1 MERVSW
7 RFSWRTSRL
16 VRWSA
21 TAAGAAAGGLIG
33 AALLARIDAPL
44 AVGAVLAPLSV
55 AVAVYSVRLA
65 GDGRV
70 RGAFAARVLATTI
83 PAALSLYGLALRG
96 RLVALLG
103 VVGALQLALAA
114 GTLAVGLRT
123 SGTVDPDRETLSYG
137 TDESQV
143 TVRLERAG
151 GAYAVRFRRRAL
163 LVLTYRDGAL
173 FDPATPSLVVV
184 SRDAADA
191 VGRIVR
197 R

>member
-21 TAAGAAAGGLIG
+21 TAAGAAAGGLVG
-33 AALLARIDAPL
+33 AALLARVGAPL
-44 AVGAVLAPLSV
+44 ATAAVLAPLSL

-65 GDGRV
+65 TEGRA
-70 RGAFAARVLATTI
+70 RAAFAARVLATAV
-83 PAALSLYGLALRG
+83 PAALVLYGLALRG

-103 VVGALQLALAA
+103 VVGALQVALAA

-123 SGTVDPDRETLSYG
+123 SGRVDPDRETLSYG
-137 TDESQV
+137 TDRNQV
-143 TVRLERAG
+143 TVRLERAS

-163 LVLTYRDGAL
+163 LVLTYRDGGGL
-173 FDPATPSLVVV
+173 LDPSTPSLVVV

-191 VGRIVR
+191 VRRIVG
-197 R
+197 

>member
-21 TAAGAAAGGLIG
+21 TAAGAAAAGLVG
-33 AALLARIDAPL
+33 AALLARVGAPV
-44 AVGAVLAPLSV
+44 AAAAVLAPLSV

-65 GDGRV
+65 AEGRV
-70 RGAFAARVLATTI
+70 RAAFLARVLATAV
-83 PAALSLYGLALRG
+83 PAALLLYGLALWG
-96 RLVALLG
+96 RLAALLG
-103 VVGALQLALAA
+103 VVGALQIALAA

-123 SGTVDPDRETLSYG
+123 SGSVDPSRETLSYG
-137 TDESQV
+137 TDEGQV
-143 TVRLERAG
+143 TVRLERAS
-151 GAYAVRFRRRAL
+151 GAYAIRFRRRAL
-163 LVLTYRDGAL
+163 LVLTYHDGAL
-173 FDPATPSLVVV
+173 LDPSTPSLVVV

-197 R
+197 